1 MKALAFLV
9 FWLAFFMV
17 AILGAAHA
25 EKLEAVSQR
34 AMALGFIEV
43 ATQER

>member
-17 AILGAAHA
+17 AILGA
-25 EKLEAVSQR
+25 
-34 AMALGFIEV
+34 IEV
-43 ATQER
+43 GQSLVARLP